1 MRESHPNCLHHQLK
15 LYCGPQFATEFKEE
29 DLHYSTKSDNITRGL
44 KINRSLYMY
53 LNYLGKFYI
62 LYSNFIKI
70 VTLKEPLRFYYIYL
84 YKVFVLTCMIM
95 A

>member
-1 MRESHPNCLHHQLK
+1 
-15 LYCGPQFATEFKEE
+15 
-29 DLHYSTKSDNITRGL
+29 
-44 KINRSLYMY
+44 MY